1 MKQRLLLALLMLL
14 TSAGFMKAQTM
25 KVTPWGTS
33 DVVLTFDKLIILSSP
48 TSDANVQLSTDQKT
62 LTIKAAY
69 GAREVSFST
78 DAATTMTVT
87 GNVQKIEDSAASS
100 LTSLTCT
107 GNSLNVL
114 NLTYS
119 TGLKTLNASNNKIS
133 SLTWPSSSSALTTVN
148 LSQNA
153 LASLDVSDL
162 TQLESLDV
170 SNNQLTSL
178 DLNGLTELNTLNVSG
193 NKINTI
199 SNLPTGLTPTYG
211 TQTLTAVG
219 EGFPAN
225 EGWPVS
231 KALNSLLGNG
241 ASLSASDLA
250 SISWERLDG
259 TEYKSDNTTVHK
271 STTVAD
277 GYLFYDSSKNN
288 LYVDGTYCCIVT
300 ISSSSTSNYKGRTFC
315 LENLKVKP
323 AVVSLSFTKL
333 NNLQNVGVRGT
344 TTSSI
349 SFSAVETSNQVS
361 QGETLTFTATA
372 KDANYDAASTVWSD
386 LVGLVPAAADSKAPY
401 TGKSYKFKV
410 AATYATS
417 GPKASLSAE
426 ASGYSHKV
434 IFDNKTP
441 QVGGNFT
448 VYKVVGTEKVSLSS
462 GEVVLNG
469 EQLLVSVNVNAGYT
483 PTVLVNK
490 ESKPLKVETNVTTNV
505 INYTTEPINITNTA
519 YPSSIE
525 IPISVNFKA
534 ENLTLTALVDGKKP
548 SDSGS
553 SFAGIDYLFNRQID
567 IRQKNGA
574 TVSSISDGSGKT
586 SVEIQS
592 DTQYEA
598 TFAINDH
605 YRLKDITINGGKLV
619 SIAKNYEEQTTPRMV
634 YTVVF
639 NVEKSNVEISI
650 TTRQQQQLTVN
661 DVKNGVTTQSQVY
674 DGKEKPVLFTTTP
687 AGHNSKLKVTYKDKT
702 NSTEYGEK
710 VPSEVGNYEAKFSII
725 DLDGDFYL
733 NTATTLIDYNI
744 EKADLVIE
752 TLPTVTVTSDAKYAI
767 TDDGKVTFNDKEVEG
782 TWSITPATPSGDQ
795 LTTSHTAEVEFAPK
809 VDENFNNA
817 KAQVTVKVGNTPLT
831 TYKVTV
837 KTLPTGYQ
845 LKWYNGQK
853 EVNISSETFPA
864 DTKLTAVLTFPK
876 GTKGVAMQLVDASLQ
891 EQTGNKC
898 EQDGAKSSDGNYVY
912 TVTVEAAVSLEVV
925 AGRGNNYKVKFEK
938 QSSNYSGVPQ
948 EYSAGNVTI
957 ADVNGQSVDFA
968 SVKAVI
974 SYKDID
980 QPKDAGTYTVIV
992 TIPADEAKGYVETVV
1007 SEAVFTIEKIDPVI
1021 LTMPKSTLLAKGQ
1034 RLEMSDLVSG
1044 ASNIPGKFSWKN
1056 PTKTFSTAGQY
1067 KEDIKFTPADEY
1079 LKNYNVLSPKAADG
1093 TSLQVAVEVSAI
1105 QILTF
1110 VQPVEGS
1117 ILVANQD
1124 GKYLETGSAISKGD
1138 VLTVTVVPKENFKL
1152 KSILVNGA
1160 SSGNVI
1166 TVGESSIAIEATF
1179 EVDVPEPEEP
1189 EIDPNS
1195 QYAVTVTKSLRGA
1208 VINKP
1213 GVNAVKKDQSFSFTV
1228 TTLPADASKIKVTAG
1243 GSVITPSSTG
1253 VYTIAKVTS
1262 NMTVDVS
1269 FTSAPTALTI
1279 DIPREY
1285 KNEGGYL
1292 VGRVQVEGPS
1302 DGKCY
1307 YNDEITLV
1315 AFPESGVKFTRWTG
1329 DKTSSEQVL
1338 TIVLTG
1344 NLEMEANFSGTPTG
1358 IEDIMAASIT
1368 TGRGYVWVRG
1378 IANADVTIVS
1388 ISGRVQAKERIS
1400 GDTQINVPAGIYVVV
1415 LESGSDVKRTKVI
1428 VK

>member
-1 MKQRLLLALLMLL
+1 M
-14 TSAGFMKAQTM
+14 
-25 KVTPWGTS
+25 
-33 DVVLTFDKLIILSSP
+33 
-48 TSDANVQLSTDQKT
+48 
-62 LTIKAAY
+62 
-69 GAREVSFST
+69 
-78 DAATTMTVT
+78 
-87 GNVQKIEDSAASS
+87 
-100 LTSLTCT
+100 
-107 GNSLNVL
+107 
-114 NLTYS
+114 
-119 TGLKTLNASNNKIS
+119 
-133 SLTWPSSSSALTTVN
+133 
-148 LSQNA
+148 
-153 LASLDVSDL
+153 
-162 TQLESLDV
+162 
-170 SNNQLTSL
+170 
-178 DLNGLTELNTLNVSG
+178 TELNTLNVSG

-300 ISSSSTSNYKGRTFC
+300 ISSSSTSNYKGRTFR
-315 LENLKVKP
+315 LENLTVKP

-333 NNLQNVGVRGT
+333 NNLASVAVVGT
-344 TTSSI
+344 TTT
-349 SFSAVETSNQVS
+349 SAITFDAIEDLESVS
-361 QGETLTFTATA
+361 QGETLTFTAAA
-372 KDANYDAASTVWSD
+372 KDNNYDAASTVWAD
-386 LVGLVPAAADSKAPY
+386 LVGLVPVDDSKAPY
-401 TGKSYKFKV
+401 TGKTYKFKV

-434 IFDNKTP
+434 VFDNTT
-441 QVGGNFT
+441 QVGGSFT
-448 VYKVVGTEKVSLSS
+448 VYKVVGTKKVSLSS
-462 GEVVLNG
+462 GDVVLNG
-469 EQLLVSVNVNAGYT
+469 EQLLVSVNANAGYT

-490 ESKPLKVETNVTTNV
+490 ESKALEVADQVTTNV

-519 YPSSIE
+519 YPGSIE

-534 ENLTLTALVDGKKP
+534 EDLTLTALVDGKKP
-548 SDSGS
+548 SDSGT
-553 SFAGIDYLFNRQID
+553 SFGGIDYLFNRQID
-567 IRQKNGA
+567 IRQNDGA

-619 SIAKNYEEQTTPRMV
+619 SIAKNYYEEQTNPRMV

-661 DVKNGVTTQSQVY
+661 DVNNGTPQFQVY

-702 NSTEYGEK
+702 NTDYGEK

-733 NTATTLIDYNI
+733 NPGTTLIDYNI
-744 EKADLVIE
+744 VKADLVIE

-767 TDDGKVTFNDKEVEG
+767 TDGKVTFNDKEVEG
-782 TWSITPATPSGDQ
+782 TWSITPTAPTGDQ
-795 LTTSHTAEVEFAPK
+795 LTTLHTAKVKFTPK
-809 VDENFNNA
+809 ASENFNDA
-817 KAQVTVKVGNTPLT
+817 EAQVTVKVGNTSLT
-831 TYKVTV
+831 TYKVSV

-845 LKWYNGQK
+845 LKWYNGQN
-853 EVNISSETFPA
+853 EVNISSESFPA
-864 DTKLTAVLTFPK
+864 GTELTAVLTFPK
-876 GTKGVAMQLVDASLQ
+876 GTKGVDMKLVDESLQ
-891 EQTGNKC
+891 SQTGNSCMKNT
-898 EQDGAKSSDGNYVY
+898 GKSSDGNYVY
-912 TVTVEAAVSLEVV
+912 DVVVNAAVSLEVV
-925 AGRGNNYKVKFEK
+925 SGIGNKYTVKFEK
-938 QSSNYSGVPQ
+938 QSSKYSGVPQ
-948 EYSAGNVTI
+948 EYSTDNVTI
-957 ADVNGQSVDFA
+957 SDMNGQEVKFSSVN
-968 SVKAVI
+968 AVI

-992 TIPADEAKGYVETVV
+992 TIPANETTGYVETVA
-1007 SEAVFTIEKIDPVI
+1007 SEAVFTIEKIDPEI
-1021 LTMPKSTLLAKGQ
+1021 LTMPKSTLIAKGQ
-1034 RLEMSDLVSG
+1034 KLEMSELVSG
-1044 ASNIPGKFSWKN
+1044 ASNIPGKFSWVN
-1056 PTKTFSTAGQY
+1056 PTKIFSTAGLY

-1079 LKNYNVLSPKAADG
+1079 QKNYNELLPKAQDG
-1093 TSLQVAVEVSAI
+1093 EAFKVAVEVSSI

-1117 ILVANQD
+1117 VLVANQD

-1138 VLTVTVVPKENFKL
+1138 VLTVTVVPKDNFKV

-1166 TVGESSIAIEATF
+1166 TVGESSIAIEVTF
-1179 EVDVPEPEEP
+1179 EVDVPEPDV

-1195 QYAVTVTKSLRGA
+1195 QYTVTVTKSLRGA
-1208 VINKP
+1208 VISKP

>member
-1 MKQRLLLALLMLL
+1 
-14 TSAGFMKAQTM
+14 MKAQTM

-87 GNVQKIEDSAASS
+87 GNVQKISAASS

-114 NLTYS
+114 NLTNS
-119 TGLKTLNASNNKIS
+119 TGLMTLNASNNKIS

-300 ISSSSTSNYKGRTFC
+300 ISSSSTSNYKGRTFR
-315 LENLKVKP
+315 LENLTVKP

-333 NNLQNVGVRGT
+333 NNLASVAVVGT
-344 TTSSI
+344 TTT
-349 SFSAVETSNQVS
+349 SAITFDAIEDLESVS
-361 QGETLTFTATA
+361 QGETLTFTAAA
-372 KDANYDAASTVWSD
+372 KDNNYDAASTVWAD
-386 LVGLVPAAADSKAPY
+386 LVGLVPVDDSKAPY
-401 TGKSYKFKV
+401 TGKTYKFKV

-434 IFDNKTP
+434 VFDNTT
-441 QVGGNFT
+441 QVGGSFT
-448 VYKVVGTEKVSLSS
+448 VYKVVGTKKVSLSS
-462 GEVVLNG
+462 GDVVLNG
-469 EQLLVSVNVNAGYT
+469 EQLLVSVNANAGYT

-490 ESKPLKVETNVTTNV
+490 ESKALEVADQVTTNV

-519 YPSSIE
+519 YPGSIE

-534 ENLTLTALVDGKKP
+534 EDLTLTALVDGKKP
-548 SDSGS
+548 SDSGT
-553 SFAGIDYLFNRQID
+553 SFGGIDYLFNRQID
-567 IRQKNGA
+567 IRQNDGA

-619 SIAKNYEEQTTPRMV
+619 SIAKNYYEEQTNPRMV

-661 DVKNGVTTQSQVY
+661 DVNNGTPQFQVY

-702 NSTEYGEK
+702 NTDYGEK

-733 NTATTLIDYNI
+733 NPGTTLIDYNI
-744 EKADLVIE
+744 VKADLVIE

-767 TDDGKVTFNDKEVEG
+767 TDGKVTFNDKEVEG
-782 TWSITPATPSGDQ
+782 TWSITPTAPTGDQ
-795 LTTSHTAEVEFAPK
+795 LTTSHTAKVKFTPK
-809 VDENFNNA
+809 ASENFNDA
-817 KAQVTVKVGNTPLT
+817 EAQVTVKVGNTSLT
-831 TYKVTV
+831 TYKVSV

-845 LKWYNGQK
+845 LKWYNGQN
-853 EVNISSETFPA
+853 EVNISSESFPA
-864 DTKLTAVLTFPK
+864 GTELTAVLTFPK
-876 GTKGVAMQLVDASLQ
+876 GTKGVDMKLVDESLQ
-891 EQTGNKC
+891 SQTGNSCMKNT
-898 EQDGAKSSDGNYVY
+898 GKSSDGNYVY
-912 TVTVEAAVSLEVV
+912 DVVVNAAVSLEVV
-925 AGRGNNYKVKFEK
+925 SGIGNKYTVKFEK
-938 QSSNYSGVPQ
+938 QSSKYSGVPQ
-948 EYSAGNVTI
+948 EYSTDNVTI
-957 ADVNGQSVDFA
+957 SDMNGQEVKFSSVN
-968 SVKAVI
+968 AVI

-992 TIPADEAKGYVETVV
+992 TIPANETTGYVETVA
-1007 SEAVFTIEKIDPVI
+1007 SEAVFTIEKIDPEI
-1021 LTMPKSTLLAKGQ
+1021 LTMPKSTLIAKGQ
-1034 RLEMSDLVSG
+1034 KLEMSELVSG
-1044 ASNIPGKFSWKN
+1044 ASNIPGKFSWVN
-1056 PTKTFSTAGQY
+1056 PTKIFSTAGLY

-1079 LKNYNVLSPKAADG
+1079 QKNYNELLPKAQDG
-1093 TSLQVAVEVSAI
+1093 EAFKVAVEVSSI

-1117 ILVANQD
+1117 VLVANQD

-1138 VLTVTVVPKENFKL
+1138 VLTVTVVPKDNFKV

-1166 TVGESSIAIEATF
+1166 TVGESSIAIEVTF
-1179 EVDVPEPEEP
+1179 EVDVPEPDV

-1195 QYAVTVTKSLRGA
+1195 QYTVTVTKSLRGA
-1208 VINKP
+1208 VISKP

-1400 GDTQINVPAGIYVVV
+1400 GDAQINVPAGIYVVV

>member
-87 GNVQKIEDSAASS
+87 GNVQKISAASS

-114 NLTYS
+114 NLTNS
-119 TGLKTLNASNNKIS
+119 TGLMTLNASNNKIS

-300 ISSSSTSNYKGRTFC
+300 ISSSSTSNYKGRTFR
-315 LENLKVKP
+315 LENLTVKP

-333 NNLQNVGVRGT
+333 NNLASVAVVGT
-344 TTSSI
+344 TTT
-349 SFSAVETSNQVS
+349 SAITFDAIEDLESVS
-361 QGETLTFTATA
+361 QGETLTFTAAA
-372 KDANYDAASTVWSD
+372 KDNNYDAASTVWAD
-386 LVGLVPAAADSKAPY
+386 LVGLVPVDDSKAPY
-401 TGKSYKFKV
+401 TGKTYKFKV

-434 IFDNKTP
+434 VFDNTT
-441 QVGGNFT
+441 QVGGSFT
-448 VYKVVGTEKVSLSS
+448 VYKVVGTKKVSLSS
-462 GEVVLNG
+462 GDVVLNG
-469 EQLLVSVNVNAGYT
+469 EQLLVSVNANAGYT

-490 ESKPLKVETNVTTNV
+490 ESKALEVADQVTTNV

-519 YPSSIE
+519 YPGSIE

-534 ENLTLTALVDGKKP
+534 EDLTLTALVDGKKP
-548 SDSGS
+548 SDSGT
-553 SFAGIDYLFNRQID
+553 SFGGIDYLFNRQID
-567 IRQKNGA
+567 IRQNDGA

-619 SIAKNYEEQTTPRMV
+619 SIAKNYYEEQTNPRMV

-661 DVKNGVTTQSQVY
+661 DVNNGTPQFQVY

-702 NSTEYGEK
+702 NTDYGEK

-733 NTATTLIDYNI
+733 NPGTTLIDYNI
-744 EKADLVIE
+744 VKADLVIE

-767 TDDGKVTFNDKEVEG
+767 TDGKVTFNDKEVEG
-782 TWSITPATPSGDQ
+782 TWSITPTAPTGDQ
-795 LTTSHTAEVEFAPK
+795 LTTSHTAKVKFTPK
-809 VDENFNNA
+809 ASENFNDA
-817 KAQVTVKVGNTPLT
+817 EAQVTVKVGNTSLT
-831 TYKVTV
+831 TYKVSV

-845 LKWYNGQK
+845 LKWYNGQN
-853 EVNISSETFPA
+853 EVNISSESFPA
-864 DTKLTAVLTFPK
+864 GTELTAVLTFPK
-876 GTKGVAMQLVDASLQ
+876 GTKGVDMKLVDESLQ
-891 EQTGNKC
+891 SQTGNSCMKNT
-898 EQDGAKSSDGNYVY
+898 GKSSDGNYVY
-912 TVTVEAAVSLEVV
+912 DVVVNAAVSLEVV
-925 AGRGNNYKVKFEK
+925 SGIGNKYTVKFEK
-938 QSSNYSGVPQ
+938 QSSKYSGVPQ
-948 EYSAGNVTI
+948 EYSTDNVTI
-957 ADVNGQSVDFA
+957 SDMNGQEVKFSSVN
-968 SVKAVI
+968 AVI

-992 TIPADEAKGYVETVV
+992 TIPANETTGYVETVA
-1007 SEAVFTIEKIDPVI
+1007 SEAVFTIEKIDPEI
-1021 LTMPKSTLLAKGQ
+1021 LTMPKSTLIAKGQ
-1034 RLEMSDLVSG
+1034 KLEMSELVSG
-1044 ASNIPGKFSWKN
+1044 ASNIPGKFSWVN
-1056 PTKTFSTAGQY
+1056 PTKIFSTAGLY

-1079 LKNYNVLSPKAADG
+1079 QKNYNELLPKAQDG
-1093 TSLQVAVEVSAI
+1093 EAFKVAVEVSSI

-1117 ILVANQD
+1117 VLVANQD

-1138 VLTVTVVPKENFKL
+1138 VLTVTVVPKDNFKV

-1166 TVGESSIAIEATF
+1166 TVGESSIAIEVTF
-1179 EVDVPEPEEP
+1179 EVDVPEPDV

-1195 QYAVTVTKSLRGA
+1195 QYTVTVTKSLRGA
-1208 VINKP
+1208 VISKP

-1400 GDTQINVPAGIYVVV
+1400 GDAQINVPAGIYVVV

>member
-1 MKQRLLLALLMLL
+1 
-14 TSAGFMKAQTM
+14 MKAQTM

-114 NLTYS
+114 NLTNS
-119 TGLKTLNASNNKIS
+119 TGLMTLNASNNKIS

-211 TQTLTAVG
+211 TQTLTAG
-219 EGFPAN
+219 PTGKPAN
-225 EGWPVS
+225 TPRVVS
-231 KALNSLLGNG
+231 AVAETLLGSTVT
-241 ASLSASDLA
+241 ADQIS
-250 SISWERLDG
+250 SIKWTKLDG
-259 TEYKSDNTTVHK
+259 TKYVTDNTAQSLGTP
-271 STTVAD
+271 SDA
-277 GYLFYDSSKNN
+277 YYFYDNTG
-288 LYVDGTYCCIVT
+288 LFVDGTYCCEVT
-300 ISSSSTSNYKGRTFC
+300 FNDKNTTYKGRTFC
-315 LENLKVKP
+315 FEGLVVDP
-323 AVVSLSFTKL
+323 ALVPMLATSIVGANATGVTL
-333 NNLQNVGVRGT
+333 NTSNYLT
-344 TTSSI
+344 TTTPVI
-349 SFSAVETSNQVS
+349 VQ
-361 QGETLTFTATA
+361 QGQTITLSVATPE
-372 KDANYDAASTVWSD
+372 NGYDAEKTEWKD
-386 LVGLVPAAADSKAPY
+386 LKGLVALGGASAPY
-401 TGKSYKFKV
+401 VGKTYQFKV
-410 AATYATS
+410 AAKYN
-417 GPKASLSAE
+417 ASTKETEEPRLAV
-426 ASGYSHKV
+426 AVPGYSHKV
-434 IFDNKTP
+434 VFDNAT
-441 QVGGNFT
+441 QEGGSFS
-448 VYKVVGTEKVSLSS
+448 VKKVVGTEEKTLNS
-462 GEVVLNG
+462 GDAVLYG
-469 EQLLVSVNVNAGYT
+469 ETLVISVKANPGYT
-483 PTVLVNK
+483 PTLLVNNKKQDLRK
-490 ESKPLKVETNVTTNV
+490 ESEVTTNV
-505 INYTTEPINITNTA
+505 VNYTASVSINTSDYQNTN
-519 YPSSIE
+519 E
-525 IPISVNFKA
+525 IPISVSFA
-534 ENLTLTALVDGKKP
+534 PEDLLLTARVDGNIP
-548 SDSGS
+548 ANFDQLN
-553 SFAGIDYLFNRQID
+553 YLFNYEI
-567 IRQKNGA
+567 ILRQKNSLDTEFKINNDNASFG
-574 TVSSISDGSGKT
+574 VKPN
-586 SVEIQS
+586 
-592 DTQYEA
+592 TQYEV
-598 TFAINDH
+598 TFYLLDH
-605 YRLKDITINGGKLV
+605 HRLQDITINGGELV
-619 SIAKNYEEQTTPRMV
+619 NKTANYMPDPSSSKMV

-639 NVEKSNVEISI
+639 NVAKSDVEISI
-650 TTRQQQQLTVN
+650 TTREQKELAVTVVDNAGGNGQQQI
-661 DVKNGVTTQSQVY
+661 Y
-674 DGKEKPVLFTTTP
+674 DGSKKPVLFTTTP
-687 AGHNSKLKVTYKDKT
+687 ANLGSLLKIKYTNKT
-702 NSTEYGEK
+702 SGVDMGEGVEPTEAGSYG
-710 VPSEVGNYEAKFSII
+710 VVFSI
-725 DLDGDFYL
+725 LNEDGDYYL
-733 NTATTLIDYNI
+733 GAQPTLQEYSIVR
-744 EKADLVIE
+744 ADLVIE

-767 TDDGKVTFNDKEVEG
+767 TGGKVTFNGKDVEG
-782 TWSITPATPSGDQ
+782 KWSVDPSAPSGSN
-795 LTTSHTAEVEFAPK
+795 LTETHTVNVTFAPQSS
-809 VDENFNNA
+809 VAANFNDA
-817 KAQVTVKVGNTPLT
+817 KAQVIVKVGNTELT
-831 TYKVTV
+831 TYQVKVV
-837 KTLPTGYQ
+837 SIPSGYS

-853 EVNISSETFPA
+853 EVNISSEKFPA
-864 DTKLTAVLTFPK
+864 ETELTAVLTYPA
-876 GTKGVAMQLVDASLQ
+876 GTKDVALEKTNTA
-891 EQTGNKC
+891 QTSILSQTEESAGK
-898 EQDGAKSSDGNYVY
+898 KVY
-912 TVTVEAAVSLEVV
+912 TVTIKADTELKIV
-925 AGRGNNYKVKFEK
+925 AGTGNKYTVKFEK
-938 QSSNYSGVPQ
+938 QSSKYSGVPQ
-948 EYSAGNVTI
+948 EYSTDNVTI
-957 ADVNGQSVDFA
+957 SDMNGQEVAFSLVN
-968 SVKAVI
+968 AVI

-992 TIPADEAKGYVETVV
+992 TIPANETTGYVETVA
-1007 SEAVFTIEKIDPVI
+1007 SEAVFTIEKIDPEI
-1021 LTMPKSTLLAKGQ
+1021 LTMPKSTLIAKGQ
-1034 RLEMSDLVSG
+1034 KLEMSELVSG
-1044 ASNIPGKFSWKN
+1044 ASNIPGKFSWVN
-1056 PTKTFSTAGQY
+1056 PTKIFSTAGLY

-1079 LKNYNVLSPKAADG
+1079 QKNYNELLPKAQDG
-1093 TSLQVAVEVSAI
+1093 EAFKVAVEVSSI

-1117 ILVANQD
+1117 VLVANQD

-1138 VLTVTVVPKENFKL
+1138 VLTVTVVPKDNFKV

-1166 TVGESSIAIEATF
+1166 TVGESSIAIEVTF
-1179 EVDVPEPEEP
+1179 EVDVPEPDV

-1195 QYAVTVTKSLRGA
+1195 QYTVTVTKSLRGA
-1208 VINKP
+1208 VISKP

-1388 ISGRVQAKERIS
+1388 ISGRVQARQRIS

>member
-1 MKQRLLLALLMLL
+1 
-14 TSAGFMKAQTM
+14 MKAQTM

-33 DVVLTFDKLIILSSP
+33 DVVLTFDKAITGLDSDAASS
-48 TSDANVQLSTDQKT
+48 ANVQLSTDQKT
-62 LTIKAAY
+62 LTINKKY
-69 GAREVSFST
+69 GAKEVSFST
-78 DAATTMTVT
+78 DAATSMTVT
-87 GNVQKIEDSAASS
+87 GNVQKIEDNAASS

-107 GNSLNVL
+107 GNSLEVL
-114 NLTYS
+114 NLTKS
-119 TGLKTLNASNNKIS
+119 TGLTTLNASNNKLTKSGLTLPSGGAFTSINLSNNALTDYDFNPFS
-133 SLTWPSSSSALTTVN
+133 SLQT
-148 LSQNA
+148 
-153 LASLDVSDL
+153 
-162 TQLESLDV
+162 LDV
-170 SNNQLTSL
+170 SNNQLSSVTL
-178 DLNGLTELNTLNVSG
+178 TGLTNLKTLNVSG
-193 NKINTI
+193 NKLTTI
-199 SNLPTGLTPTYG
+199 TGLPTGLTPDYG
-211 TQTLTAVG
+211 TQTLTASG
-219 EGFPAN
+219 DGFPAN
-225 EGWPVS
+225 EGWPVA
-231 KALNSLLGNG
+231 KALNSLLGSG
-241 ASLSASDLA
+241 ASLSASDLT

-259 TEYKSDNTTVHK
+259 TKYVPDNNITVHN
-271 STTVAD
+271 STTVTD

-288 LYVDGTYCCIVT
+288 LYVDGTYCCNVT
-300 ISSSSTSNYKGRTFC
+300 ISSSSTSNYKGRKFR

-323 AVVSLSFTKL
+323 AQVSLSFTKL
-333 NNLQNVGVRGT
+333 NNLQNVGVTGT

-349 SFSAVETSNQVS
+349 SFSAVGTPQTVS

-386 LVGLVPAAADSKAPY
+386 LVGLVPVDDSKAPY

-505 INYTTEPINITNTA
+505 INYTTEPINITSTA

-661 DVKNGVTTQSQVY
+661 DVKNGAITQSQVY

-702 NSTEYGEK
+702 NNTDYGEK
-710 VPSEVGNYEAKFSII
+710 VPSEVGNYEAEFSII

-733 NTATTLIDYNI
+733 NPGTTLIYYNI
-744 EKADLVIE
+744 VKADLVIE
-752 TLPTVTVTSDAKYAI
+752 TLPTVTVTSDAQYAI
-767 TDDGKVTFNDKEVEG
+767 TDGKVTFNDKEVKG
-782 TWSITPATPSGDQ
+782 TWSITPTAPTGDQ
-795 LTTSHTAEVEFAPK
+795 LTTSHTAK
-809 VDENFNNA
+809 VKFTPNASENFNDA
-817 KAQVTVKVGNTPLT
+817 EAQVTVKVGNTSLT
-831 TYKVTV
+831 TYKVSV

-845 LKWYNGQK
+845 LKWYNGQN
-853 EVNISSETFPA
+853 EVNISSESFPA
-864 DTKLTAVLTFPK
+864 GTELTAVLTFPK
-876 GTKGVAMQLVDASLQ
+876 GTKGVDMKLVDESLQ
-891 EQTGNKC
+891 SQTGNSCMKNT
-898 EQDGAKSSDGNYVY
+898 GKSSDGNYVY
-912 TVTVEAAVSLEVV
+912 DVVVNATVSLEVV
-925 AGRGNNYKVKFEK
+925 SGIGNKYTVKFEK
-938 QSSNYSGVPQ
+938 QSSKYSGVPQ
-948 EYSAGNVTI
+948 EYSTDNVTI
-957 ADVNGQSVDFA
+957 SDMNGQEVTFS

-992 TIPADEAKGYVETVV
+992 TIPANETTGYVETVK
-1007 SEAVFTIEKIDPVI
+1007 SEAVFTIEKIDPEI
-1021 LTMPKSTLLAKGQ
+1021 LTMPKSTLIAKGQ
-1034 RLEMSDLVSG
+1034 NLEMSELVSG
-1044 ASNIPGKFSWKN
+1044 ASNIPGKFSWVN
-1056 PTKTFSTAGQY
+1056 PTKIFSTAGLY

-1079 LKNYNVLSPKAADG
+1079 QKNYNELLPKAQDG
-1093 TSLQVAVEVSAI
+1093 EAFKVAVEVSSI

-1117 ILVANQD
+1117 VLVANQD

-1138 VLTVTVVPKENFKL
+1138 VLTVTVVPKDNFKV

-1166 TVGESSIAIEATF
+1166 TVGESSIAIEVTF
-1179 EVDVPEPEEP
+1179 EVDVPEPDV

-1208 VINKP
+1208 VISKP

-1269 FTSAPTALTI
+1269 FTSTPTALTI
-1279 DIPREY
+1279 DVPREY
-1285 KNEGGYL
+1285 KNKGGYL

-1329 DKTSSEQVL
+1329 DKISSEQVL
-1338 TIVLTG
+1338 TVVLTG
-1344 NLEMEANFSGTPTG
+1344 NLKMEANFSGTPTG
-1358 IEDIMAASIT
+1358 IEDIMAASIA
-1368 TGRGYVWVRG
+1368 TGKGCVWVRG

-1388 ISGRVQAKERIS
+1388 IAGRVQARQRIS
-1400 GDTQINVPAGIYVVV
+1400 GDTRIDVPAGIYVVV
-1415 LESGSDVKRTKVI
+1415 LESGSDVKRVKVI

>member
-1 MKQRLLLALLMLL
+1 
-14 TSAGFMKAQTM
+14 MKAQTIQ
-25 KVTPWGTS
+25 VVPWGTS
-33 DVVLTFDKLIILSSP
+33 DVVLTFDKEVAVTGGTAEL
-48 TSDANVQLSTDQKT
+48 NSTKT
-62 LTIKAAY
+62 TVTIKSGETGTISINTAQA
-69 GAREVSFST
+69 S
-78 DAATTMTVT
+78 TMTVS
-87 GNVQKIEDSAASS
+87 GNVKELSHTSTASS
-100 LTSLTCT
+100 LTSITCS
-107 GNSLNVL
+107 GNSLATLGLL
-114 NLTYS
+114 NAN
-119 TGLKTLNASNNKIS
+119 GLKTLNASDNKIS
-133 SLTWPSSSSALTTVN
+133 SLSLPTATTLTSIDLSKNALTGTLN
-148 LSQNA
+148 
-153 LASLDVSDL
+153 VSSY
-162 TQLESLDV
+162 TG
-170 SNNQLTSL
+170 LTSL
-178 DLNGLTELNTLNVSG
+178 NVSDNQLDGVTVGPTQTALKTLNVSG

-250 SISWERLDG
+250 SIGWERLDG
-259 TEYKSDNTTVHK
+259 REYESDNITVHK

-288 LYVDGTYCCIVT
+288 LYVDGTYCCNVT
-300 ISSSSTSNYKGRTFC
+300 ISSSSTSNYKGRKFR

-323 AVVSLSFTKL
+323 AQVSLSFTKL
-333 NNLQNVGVRGT
+333 NNLQNVGVTGT

-349 SFSAVETSNQVS
+349 SFSAVGTPQTVS
-361 QGETLTFTATA
+361 QEETLTFTATA

-401 TGKSYKFKV
+401 TGKSYEFKV

-710 VPSEVGNYEAKFSII
+710 VPSEVGNYEATFSII

-767 TDDGKVTFNDKEVEG
+767 TDEGKVTFNDKEVEG

-925 AGRGNNYKVKFEK
+925 AGKGNNYKVKFEK

-1044 ASNIPGKFSWKN
+1044 ASNIPGKFEWVD

-1093 TSLQVAVEVSAI
+1093 ISLQVAVEVSAI

-1213 GVNAVKKDQSFSFTV
+1213 GVNAVKKDQPFSFTV

-1253 VYTIAKVTS
+1253 VYTIEKVTS

-1269 FTSAPTALTI
+1269 FTSTPTALTI
-1279 DIPREY
+1279 DVPREY
-1285 KNEGGYL
+1285 KNKGGYL

-1329 DKTSSEQVL
+1329 DKISSEQVL
-1338 TIVLTG
+1338 TVVLTG
-1344 NLEMEANFSGTPTG
+1344 NLKMEANFSGTPTG
-1358 IEDIMAASIT
+1358 IEDIMAASIA
-1368 TGRGYVWVRG
+1368 TGKGCVWVRG

-1388 ISGRVQAKERIS
+1388 ISGRVQARQRIS
-1400 GDTQINVPAGIYVVV
+1400 GDTRIDVPAGIYVVV
-1415 LESGSDVKRTKVI
+1415 LESGSDVKRAKVI

>member
-114 NLTYS
+114 NLTNS
-119 TGLKTLNASNNKIS
+119 TGLMTLNASNNKIS

-300 ISSSSTSNYKGRTFC
+300 ISSSSTSNYKGRTFR
-315 LENLKVKP
+315 LENLTVKP

-333 NNLQNVGVRGT
+333 NNLASVAVVGT
-344 TTSSI
+344 TTT
-349 SFSAVETSNQVS
+349 SAITFDAIEDLESVS
-361 QGETLTFTATA
+361 QGETLTFTAAA
-372 KDANYDAASTVWSD
+372 KDNNYDAASTVWAD
-386 LVGLVPAAADSKAPY
+386 LVGLVPVDDSKAPY
-401 TGKSYKFKV
+401 TGKTYKFKV

-434 IFDNKTP
+434 VFDNTT
-441 QVGGNFT
+441 QVGGSFT
-448 VYKVVGTEKVSLSS
+448 VYKVVGTKKVSLSS
-462 GEVVLNG
+462 GDVVLNG
-469 EQLLVSVNVNAGYT
+469 EQLLVSVKANTGYT

-490 ESKPLKVETNVTTNV
+490 ESKALEVADQVTTNV

-519 YPSSIE
+519 YPGSIE

-534 ENLTLTALVDGKKP
+534 EDLTLTALVDGKKP
-548 SDSGS
+548 SDSGT
-553 SFAGIDYLFNRQID
+553 SFGGIDYLFNRQID
-567 IRQKNGA
+567 IRQNDGA

-619 SIAKNYEEQTTPRMV
+619 SIAKNYYEEQTNPRMV

-661 DVKNGVTTQSQVY
+661 DVNNGTPQFQVY

-702 NSTEYGEK
+702 NTDYGEK

-733 NTATTLIDYNI
+733 NPGTTLIDYNI
-744 EKADLVIE
+744 VKADLVIE

-767 TDDGKVTFNDKEVEG
+767 TDGKVTFNDKEVEG
-782 TWSITPATPSGDQ
+782 TWSITPTAPTGDQ
-795 LTTSHTAEVEFAPK
+795 LTTSHTAKVKFTPK
-809 VDENFNNA
+809 ASENFNDA
-817 KAQVTVKVGNTPLT
+817 EAQVTVKVGNTSLT
-831 TYKVTV
+831 TYKVSV

-845 LKWYNGQK
+845 LKWYNGQN
-853 EVNISSETFPA
+853 EVNISSESFPA
-864 DTKLTAVLTFPK
+864 GTELTAVLTFPK
-876 GTKGVAMQLVDASLQ
+876 GTKGVDMKLVDESLQ
-891 EQTGNKC
+891 SQTGNSCMKNT
-898 EQDGAKSSDGNYVY
+898 GKSSDGNYVY
-912 TVTVEAAVSLEVV
+912 DVVVNAAVSLEVV
-925 AGRGNNYKVKFEK
+925 SDIGNKYTVKFEK
-938 QSSNYSGVPQ
+938 QSSKYSGVPQ
-948 EYSAGNVTI
+948 EYSTDNVTI
-957 ADVNGQSVDFA
+957 SDMNGQEVKFSSVN
-968 SVKAVI
+968 AVI

-992 TIPADEAKGYVETVV
+992 TIPANETTGYVETVA
-1007 SEAVFTIEKIDPVI
+1007 SEAVFTIEKIDPEI
-1021 LTMPKSTLLAKGQ
+1021 LTMPKSTLIAKGQ
-1034 RLEMSDLVSG
+1034 KLEMSELVSG
-1044 ASNIPGKFSWKN
+1044 ASNIPGKFSWVN
-1056 PTKTFSTAGQY
+1056 PTKIFSTAGLY

-1079 LKNYNVLSPKAADG
+1079 QKNYNELLPKAQDG
-1093 TSLQVAVEVSAI
+1093 EAFKVAVEVSSI

-1117 ILVANQD
+1117 VLVANQD

-1138 VLTVTVVPKENFKL
+1138 VLTVTVVPKDNFKV

-1166 TVGESSIAIEATF
+1166 TVGESSIAIEVTF
-1179 EVDVPEPEEP
+1179 EVDVPEPDV

-1195 QYAVTVTKSLRGA
+1195 QYTVTVTKSLRGA
-1208 VINKP
+1208 VISKP

>member
-1 MKQRLLLALLMLL
+1 M
-14 TSAGFMKAQTM
+14 
-25 KVTPWGTS
+25 
-33 DVVLTFDKLIILSSP
+33 
-48 TSDANVQLSTDQKT
+48 
-62 LTIKAAY
+62 
-69 GAREVSFST
+69 
-78 DAATTMTVT
+78 
-87 GNVQKIEDSAASS
+87 
-100 LTSLTCT
+100 
-107 GNSLNVL
+107 
-114 NLTYS
+114 
-119 TGLKTLNASNNKIS
+119 
-133 SLTWPSSSSALTTVN
+133 
-148 LSQNA
+148 
-153 LASLDVSDL
+153 
-162 TQLESLDV
+162 
-170 SNNQLTSL
+170 
-178 DLNGLTELNTLNVSG
+178 
-193 NKINTI
+193 
-199 SNLPTGLTPTYG
+199 
-211 TQTLTAVG
+211 
-219 EGFPAN
+219 
-225 EGWPVS
+225 PV
-231 KALNSLLGNG
+231 
-241 ASLSASDLA
+241 D
-250 SISWERLDG
+250 
-259 TEYKSDNTTVHK
+259 
-271 STTVAD
+271 
-277 GYLFYDSSKNN
+277 
-288 LYVDGTYCCIVT
+288 
-300 ISSSSTSNYKGRTFC
+300 
-315 LENLKVKP
+315 
-323 AVVSLSFTKL
+323 
-333 NNLQNVGVRGT
+333 
-344 TTSSI
+344 
-349 SFSAVETSNQVS
+349 
-361 QGETLTFTATA
+361 
-372 KDANYDAASTVWSD
+372 
-386 LVGLVPAAADSKAPY
+386 DSKAPY

-462 GEVVLNG
+462 GDVVLNG

-483 PTVLVNK
+483 PTVLVNN
-490 ESKPLKVETNVTTNV
+490 ESKPLEVETNVTTNV
-505 INYTTEPINITNTA
+505 INYTTGPIDITNA
-519 YPSSIE
+519 DYSGSIE

-534 ENLTLTALVDGKKP
+534 EDLTLTALVDGKKP

-553 SFAGIDYLFNRQID
+553 SFGGIDYLFNRQID

-586 SVEIQS
+586 SVKIQS

-619 SIAKNYEEQTTPRMV
+619 SIAKNYEKQTTPRMV

-661 DVKNGVTTQSQVY
+661 DVKNGATTQSQVY

-687 AGHNSKLKVTYKDKT
+687 AGHNSKLKVTYKEG
-702 NSTEYGEK
+702 STDYGEK
-710 VPSEVGNYEAKFSII
+710 VPSEFGSYKAKFSII

-767 TDDGKVTFNDKEVEG
+767 TSGKVTFNDKEVEG
-782 TWSITPATPSGDQ
+782 KWSITPATPTGDQ
-795 LTTSHTAEVEFAPK
+795 LTTSHTAKVKFEPK
-809 VDENFNNA
+809 VDKNFKDA
-817 KAQVTVKVGNTPLT
+817 EAQVTVKVGNTSLT
-831 TYKVTV
+831 TYKVSV

-925 AGRGNNYKVKFEK
+925 AGRGNKYAVKFEK
-938 QSSNYSGVPQ
+938 QSSEYSGVPQ
-948 EYSAGNVTI
+948 EYNVKNVTI
-957 ADVNGQSVDFA
+957 ADVNGKLVKFA
-968 SVKAVI
+968 DVNAVI

-992 TIPADEAKGYVETVV
+992 TIPANETTGYVETVE

-1044 ASNIPGKFSWKN
+1044 ASNIPGKFGWVD

-1138 VLTVTVVPKENFKL
+1138 VLTITVVPKENFKL

-1208 VINKP
+1208 VISKP

-1269 FTSAPTALTI
+1269 FTSAPTELTI

-1285 KNEGGYL
+1285 KNKGGYL
-1292 VGRVQVEGPS
+1292 IGRVQVEGPS

-1329 DKTSSEQVL
+1329 DKTSTEQVL
-1338 TIVLTG
+1338 TVVLTG

-1358 IEDIMAASIT
+1358 IEDIMAASIA
-1368 TGRGYVWVRG
+1368 TGKGCVWVRG

-1388 ISGRVQAKERIS
+1388 ISGRVQARQRIS
-1400 GDTQINVPAGIYVVV
+1400 GDTRIDVPAGIYVVV
-1415 LESGSDVKRTKVI
+1415 LESGSDVKRAKVI

>member
-1 MKQRLLLALLMLL
+1 
-14 TSAGFMKAQTM
+14 MKAQTIQ
-25 KVTPWGTS
+25 VVPWGTS
-33 DVVLTFDKLIILSSP
+33 DVVLTFDKEVAVTGGTAEL
-48 TSDANVQLSTDQKT
+48 NSTKT
-62 LTIKAAY
+62 TVTIKSGETGTISINTAQA
-69 GAREVSFST
+69 S
-78 DAATTMTVT
+78 TMTVS
-87 GNVQKIEDSAASS
+87 GNVKELSHTSTASS
-100 LTSLTCT
+100 LTSITCS
-107 GNSLNVL
+107 GNSLATLGLL
-114 NLTYS
+114 NAN
-119 TGLKTLNASNNKIS
+119 GLKTLNASDNKIS
-133 SLTWPSSSSALTTVN
+133 SLSLPTATTLTSIDLSKNALTGTLN
-148 LSQNA
+148 
-153 LASLDVSDL
+153 VSSY
-162 TQLESLDV
+162 TG
-170 SNNQLTSL
+170 LTSL
-178 DLNGLTELNTLNVSG
+178 NVSDNQLDGVTVGPTQTALKTLNVSG

-300 ISSSSTSNYKGRTFC
+300 ISSSSTSNYKGRTFR

-333 NNLQNVGVRGT
+333 NNLASVAVVGT
-344 TTSSI
+344 TTT
-349 SFSAVETSNQVS
+349 SAITFDAIEDLESVS
-361 QGETLTFTATA
+361 QGETLTFTAAA
-372 KDANYDAASTVWSD
+372 KDNNYDAASTVWAD
-386 LVGLVPAAADSKAPY
+386 LVGLVPVDDSKAPY
-401 TGKSYKFKV
+401 TGKTYKFKV

-434 IFDNKTP
+434 VFDNTT
-441 QVGGNFT
+441 QVGGSFT
-448 VYKVVGTEKVSLSS
+448 VYKVVGTKKVSLSS
-462 GEVVLNG
+462 GDVVLNG
-469 EQLLVSVNVNAGYT
+469 EQLLVSVNANAGYT

-490 ESKPLKVETNVTTNV
+490 ESKALEVADQVTTNV

-519 YPSSIE
+519 YPGSIE

-534 ENLTLTALVDGKKP
+534 EDLTLTALVDGKKP
-548 SDSGS
+548 SDSGT
-553 SFAGIDYLFNRQID
+553 SFGGIDYLFNRQID
-567 IRQKNGA
+567 IRQNDGA

-619 SIAKNYEEQTTPRMV
+619 SIAKNYEEQTNPRMV

-661 DVKNGVTTQSQVY
+661 DVNNGTPQFQVY

-702 NSTEYGEK
+702 NTDYGEK

-733 NTATTLIDYNI
+733 NPGTTLIDYNI
-744 EKADLVIE
+744 VKADLVIE

-782 TWSITPATPSGDQ
+782 TWSITPTAPTGDQ
-795 LTTSHTAEVEFAPK
+795 LTTSHTAKVKFTPK
-809 VDENFNNA
+809 VSENFNDA
-817 KAQVTVKVGNTPLT
+817 EAQVTVKVGNTSLT
-831 TYKVTV
+831 TYKVSV

-845 LKWYNGQK
+845 LKWYNGQN
-853 EVNISSETFPA
+853 EVNISSESFPA
-864 DTKLTAVLTFPK
+864 GTELTAVLTFPK
-876 GTKGVAMQLVDASLQ
+876 GTKGVDMKLVDESLQ
-891 EQTGNKC
+891 SQTGNSCMKNT
-898 EQDGAKSSDGNYVY
+898 GKSSDGNYVY
-912 TVTVEAAVSLEVV
+912 DVVVNAAVSLEVV
-925 AGRGNNYKVKFEK
+925 SGIGNKYTVKFEK
-938 QSSNYSGVPQ
+938 QSSKYSGVPQ
-948 EYSAGNVTI
+948 EYSTDNVTI
-957 ADVNGQSVDFA
+957 SDMNGQKVTFSSVN
-968 SVKAVI
+968 AVI

-992 TIPADEAKGYVETVV
+992 TIPANETTGYVETVA
-1007 SEAVFTIEKIDPVI
+1007 SEAVFTIEKIDPEI
-1021 LTMPKSTLLAKGQ
+1021 LTMPKSTLIAKGQ
-1034 RLEMSDLVSG
+1034 KLEMSELVSG
-1044 ASNIPGKFSWKN
+1044 ASNIPGKFSWVN
-1056 PTKTFSTAGQY
+1056 PTKIFSTAGLY

-1079 LKNYNVLSPKAADG
+1079 QKNYNELLPKAQDG
-1093 TSLQVAVEVSAI
+1093 EAFKVAVEVSSI

-1117 ILVANQD
+1117 VLVANQD

-1138 VLTVTVVPKENFKL
+1138 VLTVTVVPKDNFKV

-1166 TVGESSIAIEATF
+1166 TVGESSIAIEVTF
-1179 EVDVPEPEEP
+1179 EVDVPEPDV

-1195 QYAVTVTKSLRGA
+1195 QYTVTVTKSLRGA
-1208 VINKP
+1208 VISKP

-1388 ISGRVQAKERIS
+1388 ISGRVQARQRIS

>member
-33 DVVLTFDKLIILSSP
+33 DVVLTFDKVITTLNPASN
-48 TSDANVQLSTDQKT
+48 ANVQLSTDQKT
-62 LTIKAAY
+62 LTIKATY
-69 GAREVSFST
+69 GANEVSFST
-78 DAATTMTVT
+78 DAATSMTVT
-87 GNVQKIEDSAASS
+87 GNVKKIEDLANSS
-100 LTSLTCT
+100 LTKLTCT

-119 TGLKTLNASNNKIS
+119 IGLKTLNASSNKIS
-133 SLTWPSSSSALTTVN
+133 SLTLPSSGSALATVN

-153 LASLDVSDL
+153 LASLDVSNL

-170 SNNQLTSL
+170 SKNQLSSL
-178 DLNGLTELNTLNVSG
+178 TLTGLTNLKTLKVDK
-193 NKINTI
+193 NKITTI
-199 SNLPTGLTPTYG
+199 TGLPTGLTPDYG
-211 TQTLTAVG
+211 TQTLTASG
-219 EGFPAN
+219 DGFPAN
-225 EGWPVS
+225 EGWPVA
-231 KALNSLLGNG
+231 KALNSLLGSG

-250 SISWERLDG
+250 SIGWERLDG
-259 TEYKSDNTTVHK
+259 TEYESDNITVHK

-288 LYVDGTYCCIVT
+288 LYVDGTYCCNVT
-300 ISSSSTSNYKGRTFC
+300 ISSSSTSNYKGRKFR

-323 AVVSLSFTKL
+323 AQVSLSFTKL
-333 NNLQNVGVRGT
+333 NNLQNVGVTGT

-349 SFSAVETSNQVS
+349 SFSAVGTPQTVS

-401 TGKSYKFKV
+401 TGTSYKFKV

-462 GEVVLNG
+462 GDVVLNG

-661 DVKNGVTTQSQVY
+661 DVKNGATTQSQVY

-687 AGHNSKLKVTYKDKT
+687 AGHNSKLKVTYKEG
-702 NSTEYGEK
+702 STDYGEK
-710 VPSEVGNYEAKFSII
+710 VPSEFGSYEAKFSII

-767 TDDGKVTFNDKEVEG
+767 TGGKVTFNDKEVEG
-782 TWSITPATPSGDQ
+782 KWSITPATPTGDQ
-795 LTTSHTAEVEFAPK
+795 LTTSHTAKVKFEPK
-809 VDENFNNA
+809 VDKNFKDA
-817 KAQVTVKVGNTPLT
+817 EAQVTVKVGNTSLT
-831 TYKVTV
+831 TYKVSV

-864 DTKLTAVLTFPK
+864 GTELIAVLTFPK

-891 EQTGNKC
+891 EQTGNDCK
-898 EQDGAKSSDGNYVY
+898 QDVAKSSDGNYVY

-925 AGRGNNYKVKFEK
+925 AGKGNKYTVKFEK
-938 QSSNYSGVPQ
+938 QSSKYSGVPQ
-948 EYSAGNVTI
+948 EYSANNVTI

-992 TIPADEAKGYVETVV
+992 TIPADEAKGYVETVA
-1007 SEAVFTIEKIDPVI
+1007 SDAVFTIEKIDPVI

-1044 ASNIPGKFSWKN
+1044 ASNIPGKFGWVD

-1067 KEDIKFTPADEY
+1067 KEDINFTPADEY

-1138 VLTVTVVPKENFKL
+1138 VLTITVVPKENFKL

-1213 GVNAVKKDQSFSFTV
+1213 GVNAVKKDQPFSFTV

-1269 FTSAPTALTI
+1269 FTSTPTALTI
-1279 DIPREY
+1279 DVPREY
-1285 KNEGGYL
+1285 KNKGGYL

-1329 DKTSSEQVL
+1329 DKISSEQVL
-1338 TIVLTG
+1338 TVVLTG
-1344 NLEMEANFSGTPTG
+1344 NLKMEANFSGTPTG

-1368 TGRGYVWVRG
+1368 TGKGSVWVRG

-1388 ISGRVQAKERIS
+1388 IAGRVQARQRIS
-1400 GDTQINVPAGIYVVV
+1400 GDTRIDVPAGIYVVV
-1415 LESGSDVKRTKVI
+1415 LESGSDVKRVKVI

>member
-114 NLTYS
+114 NLTHS

-211 TQTLTAVG
+211 TQTLTAG
-219 EGFPAN
+219 PTGKPAN
-225 EGWPVS
+225 TPRVVS
-231 KALNSLLGNG
+231 AVAETLLGSTVT
-241 ASLSASDLA
+241 ADQIS
-250 SISWERLDG
+250 SIKWTKLDG
-259 TEYKSDNTTVHK
+259 TKYVTDNTAQSLGTP
-271 STTVAD
+271 SDA
-277 GYLFYDSSKNN
+277 YYFYDNTG
-288 LYVDGTYCCIVT
+288 LFVDGTYCCEVT
-300 ISSSSTSNYKGRTFC
+300 FNDKNTTFKGRTFC
-315 LENLKVKP
+315 FEGLVVDP
-323 AVVSLSFTKL
+323 ALVPMLATSIVGANATGVTLNTSNSL
-333 NNLQNVGVRGT
+333 T
-344 TTSSI
+344 TTTPVI
-349 SFSAVETSNQVS
+349 VQ
-361 QGETLTFTATA
+361 QGQTITLSVATPE
-372 KDANYDAASTVWSD
+372 NGYDAEKTEWKD
-386 LVGLVPAAADSKAPY
+386 LKGLVALGGASAPY
-401 TGKSYKFKV
+401 VGKTYQFKV
-410 AATYATS
+410 AAKYN
-417 GPKASLSAE
+417 ASTKETEEPRLAV
-426 ASGYSHKV
+426 AVPGYSHKV
-434 IFDNKTP
+434 VFDNAT
-441 QVGGNFT
+441 QEGGSFS
-448 VYKVVGTEKVSLSS
+448 VKKVVGTEEKTLNS
-462 GEVVLNG
+462 GDAVLYG
-469 EQLLVSVNVNAGYT
+469 ETLVISVKANEGYK
-483 PTVLVNK
+483 PTLLVNK
-490 ESKPLKVETNVTTNV
+490 QEVMLEQESQISTNV
-505 INYTTEPINITNTA
+505 INYTGKVKINTSIYENTNDIA
-519 YPSSIE
+519 
-525 IPISVNFKA
+525 ISVNFGPNDLKLTATVDGVTPDKFTSDASYLA
-534 ENLTLTALVDGKKP
+534 ENKIEVRQVNGGTSENLGAGK
-548 SDSGS
+548 SEI
-553 SFAGIDYLFNRQID
+553 AGI
-567 IRQKNGA
+567 KA
-574 TVSSISDGSGKT
+574 
-586 SVEIQS
+586 
-592 DTQYEA
+592 DTQYEIYFELA
-598 TFAINDH
+598 DH
-605 YRLKDITINGGKLV
+605 HRLKGDVTINGGKL
-619 SIAKNYEEQTTPRMV
+619 IKKTANYDSTNGKMC
-634 YTVVF
+634 YTIVF
-639 NVEKSNVEISI
+639 NVEKSNVQISI
-650 TTRQQQQLTVN
+650 MTREQTKLTV
-661 DVKNGVTTQSQVY
+661 DLVKTDEGGTKQEQTY
-674 DGKEKPVLFTTTP
+674 DGSKKPVLFTTTP
-687 AGHNSKLKVTYKDKT
+687 ANLGSLLKIKYTNKT
-702 NSTEYGEK
+702 SGSVDMGEGVEPTEAGSYGVE
-710 VPSEVGNYEAKFSII
+710 FSI
-725 DLDGDFYL
+725 LNEDGDYYL
-733 NTATTLIDYNI
+733 DAQPTLSEYSIVR
-744 EKADLVIE
+744 ADLVIE

-767 TDDGKVTFNDKEVEG
+767 TGGKVTFNGKDVEG
-782 TWSITPATPSGDQ
+782 KWSVDPSAPSGSN
-795 LTTSHTAEVEFAPK
+795 LTETHTVNVTFAPQSS
-809 VDENFNNA
+809 VAANFNDA
-817 KAQVTVKVGNTPLT
+817 KAQVIVKVGNTELT
-831 TYKVTV
+831 TYQVKVV
-837 KTLPTGYQ
+837 SIPSGYS

-853 EVNISSETFPA
+853 EVNISSEKFPA
-864 DTKLTAVLTFPK
+864 ETELTAVLTYPA
-876 GTKGVAMQLVDASLQ
+876 GTKDVALEKTNTA
-891 EQTGNKC
+891 QTSILSQTEESAGK
-898 EQDGAKSSDGNYVY
+898 KVY
-912 TVTVEAAVSLEVV
+912 TVTIKADTELKIV
-925 AGRGNNYKVKFEK
+925 AGTGNKYTVKFNPAIVK
-938 QSSNYSGVPQ
+938 YNGQPQSYS
-948 EYSAGNVTI
+948 SDNVTI
-957 ADVNGQSVDFA
+957 SDANGQSVTFA
-968 SVKAVI
+968 NVNAVI

-992 TIPADEAKGYVETVV
+992 TIPANETTGYVETVA
-1007 SEAVFTIEKIDPVI
+1007 SEAVFTIEKIDPEI
-1021 LTMPKSTLLAKGQ
+1021 LTMPKSTLIAKGQ
-1034 RLEMSDLVSG
+1034 KLEMSELVSG
-1044 ASNIPGKFSWKN
+1044 ASNIPGKFSWVN
-1056 PTKTFSTAGQY
+1056 PTKIFSTAGLY

-1079 LKNYNVLSPKAADG
+1079 QKNYNELLPKAQDG
-1093 TSLQVAVEVSAI
+1093 EAFKVAVEVSSI

-1117 ILVANQD
+1117 VLVANQD

-1138 VLTVTVVPKENFKL
+1138 VLTVTVVPKDNFKV

-1166 TVGESSIAIEATF
+1166 TVGESSIAIEVTF
-1179 EVDVPEPEEP
+1179 EVDVPEPDV

-1195 QYAVTVTKSLRGA
+1195 QYTVTVTKSLRGA
-1208 VINKP
+1208 VISKP

-1388 ISGRVQAKERIS
+1388 ISGRVQARQRIS

-1415 LESGSDVKRTKVI
+1415 LESGSDVKRAKVI

>member
-1 MKQRLLLALLMLL
+1 
-14 TSAGFMKAQTM
+14 MKAQTIQ
-25 KVTPWGTS
+25 VVPWGTS
-33 DVVLTFDKLIILSSP
+33 DVVLTFDKEVAVTGGTAEL
-48 TSDANVQLSTDQKT
+48 NSTKT
-62 LTIKAAY
+62 TVTIKSGETGTISINTAQA
-69 GAREVSFST
+69 S
-78 DAATTMTVT
+78 TMTVS
-87 GNVQKIEDSAASS
+87 GNVKELSHTSTASS
-100 LTSLTCT
+100 LTSITCS
-107 GNSLNVL
+107 GNSLATLGLL
-114 NLTYS
+114 NAN
-119 TGLKTLNASNNKIS
+119 GLKTLNASDNKIS
-133 SLTWPSSSSALTTVN
+133 SLSLPTATTLTSIDLSKNALTGTLN
-148 LSQNA
+148 
-153 LASLDVSDL
+153 VSSY
-162 TQLESLDV
+162 TG
-170 SNNQLTSL
+170 LTSL
-178 DLNGLTELNTLNVSG
+178 NVSDNQLDGVTVGPTQTALKTLNVSG

-300 ISSSSTSNYKGRTFC
+300 ISSSSTSNYKGRTFR

-333 NNLQNVGVRGT
+333 NNLASVAVVGT
-344 TTSSI
+344 TTT
-349 SFSAVETSNQVS
+349 SAITFDAIEDLEPVS
-361 QGETLTFTATA
+361 QGETLTFTAAA
-372 KDANYDAASTVWSD
+372 KDNNYDAASTVWAD
-386 LVGLVPAAADSKAPY
+386 LVGLVPVDDSKAPY
-401 TGKSYKFKV
+401 TGKTYKFKV

-505 INYTTEPINITNTA
+505 INYTTEPINITHTA

-710 VPSEVGNYEAKFSII
+710 VPSEVGEYEAKFSII

-733 NTATTLIDYNI
+733 NTATTIDYNI

-767 TDDGKVTFNDKEVEG
+767 TGGKVTFNDKEVEG

-795 LTTSHTAEVEFAPK
+795 LTTSHTAKVKFTPK
-809 VDENFNNA
+809 AAENFKDA
-817 KAQVTVKVGNTPLT
+817 EAQVTVKVGNTSLT
-831 TYKVTV
+831 TYKVSV

-864 DTKLTAVLTFPK
+864 GTALTAVLTFPK

-891 EQTGNKC
+891 ELTGNDC
-898 EQDGAKSSDGNYVY
+898 EQDLAKSSDGNYVY
-912 TVTVEAAVSLEVV
+912 TVTVNAAVSLEVV
-925 AGRGNNYKVKFEK
+925 AGTGNKYTVKFEK
-938 QSSNYSGVPQ
+938 QSSKYSGVPQ
-948 EYSAGNVTI
+948 EYDANNVTI
-957 ADVNGQSVDFA
+957 ADVNGQSVAFA
-968 SVKAVI
+968 SVNAVI

-992 TIPADEAKGYVETVV
+992 TIPANETDGYVETVE
-1007 SEAVFTIEKIDPVI
+1007 SEAVFTIEKIDPEI
-1021 LTMPKSTLLAKGQ
+1021 LTMPKSTLIAKGQ
-1034 RLEMSDLVSG
+1034 KLEMSELVSG
-1044 ASNIPGKFSWKN
+1044 ASNIPGKFEWVD
-1056 PTKTFSTAGQY
+1056 PTKTFSTAGQSQ
-1067 KEDIKFTPADEY
+1067 EDIKFTPADEY
-1079 LKNYNVLSPKAADG
+1079 LKNYNVLYPKAADG
-1093 TSLQVAVEVSAI
+1093 KSLKVSVQVSAI

-1138 VLTVTVVPKENFKL
+1138 ILTVTVVPKDNFKL

-1208 VINKP
+1208 VISKP
-1213 GVNAVKKDQSFSFTV
+1213 GVNAVKKDQPFSFTV

-1269 FTSAPTALTI
+1269 FTSTPTALTI
-1279 DIPREY
+1279 DVPREY
-1285 KNEGGYL
+1285 KNKGGYL

-1329 DKTSSEQVL
+1329 DKISSEQVL
-1338 TIVLTG
+1338 TVVLTG
-1344 NLEMEANFSGTPTG
+1344 NLKMEANFSGTPTG
-1358 IEDIMAASIT
+1358 IEDIMAASIA
-1368 TGRGYVWVRG
+1368 TGKGCVWVRG

-1388 ISGRVQAKERIS
+1388 IAGRVQAQERIS
-1400 GDTQINVPAGIYVVV
+1400 GDTRIDVPAGIYVVV
-1415 LESGSDVKRTKVI
+1415 LESGSDVKRVKVI

>member
-1 MKQRLLLALLMLL
+1 
-14 TSAGFMKAQTM
+14 MKAQTM

-33 DVVLTFDKLIILSSP
+33 DVVLTFDKVITTLNPASN
-48 TSDANVQLSTDQKT
+48 AYVKLSTDQKT
-62 LTIKAAY
+62 LTIKAKY
-69 GAREVSFST
+69 GANEVSFST
-78 DAATTMTVT
+78 DAATEMTVT
-87 GNVQKIEDSAASS
+87 GNVQKIEDLANSS
-100 LTSLTCT
+100 LTILTCT

-119 TGLKTLNASNNKIS
+119 IGLKTLNASSNQIS
-133 SLTWPSSSSALTTVN
+133 SLTLPSSGSALATVN
-148 LSQNA
+148 LSDNA

-170 SNNQLTSL
+170 SNNQLSSL
-178 DLNGLTELNTLNVSG
+178 TLTGLTNLKTLKVDK
-193 NKINTI
+193 NKITTI
-199 SNLPTGLTPTYG
+199 TGLPTGLTPDYG
-211 TQTLTAVG
+211 TQTLTASG
-219 EGFPAN
+219 DGFPAN
-225 EGWPVS
+225 EGWPVA
-231 KALNSLLGNG
+231 KALNSLLGSG

-300 ISSSSTSNYKGRTFC
+300 ISSSSTSNYKGRTFR

-333 NNLQNVGVRGT
+333 NNLASVAVVGT
-344 TTSSI
+344 TTT
-349 SFSAVETSNQVS
+349 SAITFDAIEDLEPVS

-372 KDANYDAASTVWSD
+372 KNANYDAASTVWSD

-401 TGKSYKFKV
+401 TGTSYKFKV

-434 IFDNKTP
+434 IFDNTT
-441 QVGGNFT
+441 QVGGSFT
-448 VYKVVGTEKVSLSS
+448 VYKVVGTKKVSLSS
-462 GEVVLNG
+462 GDVVLNG
-469 EQLLVSVNVNAGYT
+469 EQLLVSVNANAGYT

-490 ESKPLKVETNVTTNV
+490 ESKALEVADQVTTNV

-519 YPSSIE
+519 YPGSIE

-534 ENLTLTALVDGKKP
+534 EDLTLTALVDGKKP
-548 SDSGS
+548 SDSGT
-553 SFAGIDYLFNRQID
+553 SFGGIDYLFNRQID
-567 IRQKNGA
+567 IRQNDGA

-619 SIAKNYEEQTTPRMV
+619 SIAKNYEEQTNPRMV

-661 DVKNGVTTQSQVY
+661 DVKNGATTQSQVY

-702 NSTEYGEK
+702 NNTDYGEK
-710 VPSEVGNYEAKFSII
+710 VPSEVGNYEAEFSII

-733 NTATTLIDYNI
+733 NPGTTLIYYNI
-744 EKADLVIE
+744 VKADLVIE
-752 TLPTVTVTSDAKYAI
+752 TLPTVTVTSDAQYAI
-767 TDDGKVTFNDKEVEG
+767 TDGKVTFNDKEVEG
-782 TWSITPATPSGDQ
+782 TWSITPTAPTGDQ
-795 LTTSHTAEVEFAPK
+795 LTTSHTAK
-809 VDENFNNA
+809 VKFTPNASENFNDA
-817 KAQVTVKVGNTPLT
+817 EAQVTVKVGNTSLT
-831 TYKVTV
+831 TYKVSV

-845 LKWYNGQK
+845 LKWYNGQN
-853 EVNISSETFPA
+853 EVNISSESFPA
-864 DTKLTAVLTFPK
+864 GTELTAVLTFPK
-876 GTKGVAMQLVDASLQ
+876 GTKGVDMKLVDESLQ
-891 EQTGNKC
+891 SQTGNSCMKNT
-898 EQDGAKSSDGNYVY
+898 GKSSDGNYVY
-912 TVTVEAAVSLEVV
+912 DVVVNAAVSLEVV
-925 AGRGNNYKVKFEK
+925 SGIGNKYTVKFEK
-938 QSSNYSGVPQ
+938 QSSQYSGVPQ
-948 EYSAGNVTI
+948 EYSTDNVTI
-957 ADVNGQSVDFA
+957 SDMNGQEVTFS

-992 TIPADEAKGYVETVV
+992 TIPANETTGYVETVA
-1007 SEAVFTIEKIDPVI
+1007 SEAVFTIEKIDPEI
-1021 LTMPKSTLLAKGQ
+1021 LTMPKSTLIAKGQ
-1034 RLEMSDLVSG
+1034 KLEMSELVSG
-1044 ASNIPGKFSWKN
+1044 ASNIPGKFSWVN
-1056 PTKTFSTAGQY
+1056 PTKIFSTAGLY

-1079 LKNYNVLSPKAADG
+1079 QKNYNELLPKAQDG
-1093 TSLQVAVEVSAI
+1093 EAFKVAVEVSSI

-1117 ILVANQD
+1117 VLVANQD

-1138 VLTVTVVPKENFKL
+1138 VLTVTVVPKDNFKV

-1166 TVGESSIAIEATF
+1166 TVGESSIAIEVTF
-1179 EVDVPEPEEP
+1179 EVDVPEPDV

-1195 QYAVTVTKSLRGA
+1195 QYTVTVTKSLRGA
-1208 VINKP
+1208 VISKP

-1388 ISGRVQAKERIS
+1388 ISGRVQARQRIS

-1415 LESGSDVKRTKVI
+1415 LESGSDVKRAKVI

>member
-1 MKQRLLLALLMLL
+1 M
-14 TSAGFMKAQTM
+14 
-25 KVTPWGTS
+25 
-33 DVVLTFDKLIILSSP
+33 
-48 TSDANVQLSTDQKT
+48 
-62 LTIKAAY
+62 
-69 GAREVSFST
+69 
-78 DAATTMTVT
+78 
-87 GNVQKIEDSAASS
+87 
-100 LTSLTCT
+100 
-107 GNSLNVL
+107 
-114 NLTYS
+114 
-119 TGLKTLNASNNKIS
+119 
-133 SLTWPSSSSALTTVN
+133 
-148 LSQNA
+148 
-153 LASLDVSDL
+153 
-162 TQLESLDV
+162 
-170 SNNQLTSL
+170 
-178 DLNGLTELNTLNVSG
+178 TELNTLNVSG

-300 ISSSSTSNYKGRTFC
+300 ISSSSTSNYKGRTFR
-315 LENLKVKP
+315 LENLTVKP

-333 NNLQNVGVRGT
+333 NNLASVAVVGT
-344 TTSSI
+344 TTT
-349 SFSAVETSNQVS
+349 SAITFDAIEDLESVS
-361 QGETLTFTATA
+361 QGETLTFTAAA
-372 KDANYDAASTVWSD
+372 KDNNYDAASTVWAD
-386 LVGLVPAAADSKAPY
+386 LVGLVPVDDSKAPY
-401 TGKSYKFKV
+401 TGKTYKFKV

-434 IFDNKTP
+434 VFDNTT
-441 QVGGNFT
+441 QVGGSFT
-448 VYKVVGTEKVSLSS
+448 VYKVVGTKKVSLSS
-462 GEVVLNG
+462 GDVVLNG
-469 EQLLVSVNVNAGYT
+469 EQLLVSVNANAGYT

-490 ESKPLKVETNVTTNV
+490 ESKALEVADQVTTNV

-519 YPSSIE
+519 YPGSIE

-534 ENLTLTALVDGKKP
+534 EDLTLTALVDGKKP
-548 SDSGS
+548 SDSGT
-553 SFAGIDYLFNRQID
+553 SFGGIDYLFNRQID
-567 IRQKNGA
+567 IRQNDGA

-619 SIAKNYEEQTTPRMV
+619 SIAKNYYEEQTNPRMV

-661 DVKNGVTTQSQVY
+661 DVNNGTPQFQVY

-702 NSTEYGEK
+702 NTDYGEK

-733 NTATTLIDYNI
+733 NPGTTLIDYNI
-744 EKADLVIE
+744 VKADLVIE

-767 TDDGKVTFNDKEVEG
+767 TDGKVTFNDKEVEG
-782 TWSITPATPSGDQ
+782 TWSITPTAPTGDQ
-795 LTTSHTAEVEFAPK
+795 LTTSHTAKVKFTPK
-809 VDENFNNA
+809 ASENFNDA
-817 KAQVTVKVGNTPLT
+817 EAQVTVKVGNTSLT
-831 TYKVTV
+831 TYKVSV

-845 LKWYNGQK
+845 LKWYNGQN
-853 EVNISSETFPA
+853 EVNISSESFPA
-864 DTKLTAVLTFPK
+864 GTELTAVLTFPK
-876 GTKGVAMQLVDASLQ
+876 GTKGVDMKLVDESLQ
-891 EQTGNKC
+891 SQTGNSCMKNT
-898 EQDGAKSSDGNYVY
+898 GKSSDGNYVY
-912 TVTVEAAVSLEVV
+912 DVVVNAAVSLEVV
-925 AGRGNNYKVKFEK
+925 SGIGNKYTVKFEK
-938 QSSNYSGVPQ
+938 QSSKYSGVPQ
-948 EYSAGNVTI
+948 EYSTDNVTI
-957 ADVNGQSVDFA
+957 SDMNGQEVKFSSVN
-968 SVKAVI
+968 AVI

-992 TIPADEAKGYVETVV
+992 TIPANETTGYVETVA
-1007 SEAVFTIEKIDPVI
+1007 SEAVFTIEKIDPEI
-1021 LTMPKSTLLAKGQ
+1021 LTMPKSTLIAKGQ
-1034 RLEMSDLVSG
+1034 KLEMSELVSG
-1044 ASNIPGKFSWKN
+1044 ASNIPGKFSWVN
-1056 PTKTFSTAGQY
+1056 PTKIFSTAGLY

-1079 LKNYNVLSPKAADG
+1079 QKNYNELLPKAQDG
-1093 TSLQVAVEVSAI
+1093 EAFKVAVEVSSI

-1117 ILVANQD
+1117 VLVANQD

-1138 VLTVTVVPKENFKL
+1138 VLTVTVVPKDNFKV

-1166 TVGESSIAIEATF
+1166 TVGESSIAIEVTF
-1179 EVDVPEPEEP
+1179 EVDVPEPDV

-1195 QYAVTVTKSLRGA
+1195 QYTVTVTKSLRGA
-1208 VINKP
+1208 VISKP

>member
-1 MKQRLLLALLMLL
+1 
-14 TSAGFMKAQTM
+14 MKAQTIQ
-25 KVTPWGTS
+25 VVSYGTS
-33 DVVLTFDKLIILSSP
+33 DVVLTFDKGVSITGGTAELND
-48 TSDANVQLSTDQKT
+48 TKT
-62 LTIKAAY
+62 TVTIKV
-69 GAREVSFST
+69 GETGPVSINTGQASSIKS
-78 DAATTMTVT
+78 VS
-87 GNVQKIEDSAASS
+87 GNVKELSYASTQSS
-100 LTSLTCT
+100 LTSITCSGT
-107 GNSLNVL
+107 TLQTLGLKNAN
-114 NLTYS
+114 
-119 TGLKTLNASNNKIS
+119 GLKTLNASNNKIS
-133 SLTWPSSSSALTTVN
+133 TLSLPTATTLTSIDLSNNALTGTLNV
-148 LSQNA
+148 
-153 LASLDVSDL
+153 ASYAG
-162 TQLESLDV
+162 
-170 SNNQLTSL
+170 LTSL
-178 DLNGLTELNTLNVSG
+178 NVSDNQLDGVTVAPTQTALTTLNVSG
-193 NKINTI
+193 NKIKTI

-211 TQTLTAVG
+211 EQTLTASG
-219 EGFPAN
+219 DGFPAN
-225 EGWPVS
+225 EGWPVA
-231 KALNSLLGNG
+231 KALNSLLGSG
-241 ASLSASDLA
+241 ASLSASDLT

-259 TEYKSDNTTVHK
+259 TKYVPDNNITVHN

-300 ISSSSTSNYKGRTFC
+300 ISSSSTSNYKGRKFR

-323 AVVSLSFTKL
+323 AEVPLSFTKL
-333 NNLQNVGVRGT
+333 NNLKKVGVTGT

-349 SFSAVETSNQVS
+349 PDFNAVGTSDDVS

-372 KDANYDAASTVWSD
+372 KDANYDAASTVWAD
-386 LVGLVPAAADSKAPY
+386 LVGLVPVDDSKAPY

-462 GEVVLNG
+462 GDVVLNG

-483 PTVLVNK
+483 PTVLVNN
-490 ESKPLKVETNVTTNV
+490 ESKPLEVETNVTTNV
-505 INYTTEPINITNTA
+505 INYTTGPINITNTA

-534 ENLTLTALVDGKKP
+534 EDLTLTALVDGKKP

-553 SFAGIDYLFNRQID
+553 SFGGIDYLFNRQID

-619 SIAKNYEEQTTPRMV
+619 SIAKNYEKQTTPRMV

-650 TTRQQQQLTVN
+650 TTRQQQRLKVN
-661 DVKNGVTTQSQVY
+661 NVVSSGIQSQVY

-687 AGHNSKLKVTYKDKT
+687 AGHNSKLKVTYKDNI
-702 NSTEYGEK
+702 NSTDYGEK
-710 VPSEVGNYEAKFSII
+710 VPSEVSTYVATFSII

-733 NTATTLIDYNI
+733 DPASTSISYKIDQ
-744 EKADLVIE
+744 ADLVIE

-767 TDDGKVTFNDKEVEG
+767 TGGKVTFNDKEVDEG
-782 TWSITPATPSGDQ
+782 TWSITPTAPSGDQ
-795 LTTSHTAEVEFAPK
+795 LTTSHTAMVKFKPK
-809 VDENFNNA
+809 DDTNFNDA
-817 KAQVTVKVGNTPLT
+817 EAQVTVKVGNTSLT

-845 LKWYNGQK
+845 LKWYNYQK

-876 GTKGVAMQLVDASLQ
+876 GTKDPAMQLVDASLQ
-891 EQTGNKC
+891 GQTGNDCKL
-898 EQDGAKSSDGNYVY
+898 DVPKSSDGNYVY
-912 TVTVEAAVSLEVV
+912 TVTVNADVSLEVV
-925 AGRGNNYKVKFEK
+925 AGTGNKYDVKFEK

-948 EYSAGNVTI
+948 EYNADNVTI

-992 TIPADEAKGYVETVV
+992 TIPADKDKGYVETVT
-1007 SEAVFTIEKIDPVI
+1007 SEAVFTIKKIDPVI

-1034 RLEMSDLVSG
+1034 KLEMSELVSG
-1044 ASNIPGKFSWKN
+1044 ASNIPGKFEWVD
-1056 PTKTFSTAGQY
+1056 PTKTFSTAGQSQ
-1067 KEDIKFTPADEY
+1067 EDIKFTPADEY
-1079 LKNYNVLSPKAADG
+1079 LKNYNVLYPEAADG
-1093 TSLQVAVEVSAI
+1093 ESLKVSVQVSAI

-1138 VLTVTVVPKENFKL
+1138 VLTVTVVPKDNFKL

-1253 VYTIAKVTS
+1253 VYTIAQVTS

-1269 FTSAPTALTI
+1269 FTSTPTALTI
-1279 DIPREY
+1279 DVPREY
-1285 KNEGGYL
+1285 KNKGGYL

-1329 DKTSSEQVL
+1329 DKISSEQVL
-1338 TIVLTG
+1338 TVVLTG
-1344 NLEMEANFSGTPTG
+1344 NLKMEANFSGTPTG
-1358 IEDIMAASIT
+1358 IEDIMAASIA
-1368 TGRGYVWVRG
+1368 TGKGCVWVRG

-1388 ISGRVQAKERIS
+1388 ISGRVQARQRIS
-1400 GDTQINVPAGIYVVV
+1400 GDTRIDVPAGIYVVV
-1415 LESGSDVKRTKVI
+1415 LESGSDVKRAKVI

>member
-1 MKQRLLLALLMLL
+1 
-14 TSAGFMKAQTM
+14 MKAQTTYTIS
-25 KVTPWGTS
+25 VVPWGTS
-33 DVVLTFDKLIILSSP
+33 DVVLTFDKEVSVASGTAVL
-48 TSDANVQLSTDQKT
+48 NSTKT
-62 LTIKAAY
+62 TVTIKSGETGTISINTEQASSI
-69 GAREVSFST
+69 ESVS
-78 DAATTMTVT
+78 
-87 GNVQKIEDSAASS
+87 GNVKELSHTSTPSS
-100 LTSLTCT
+100 LTSITCSGT
-107 GNSLNVL
+107 SLQTLGLKNA
-114 NLTYS
+114 N
-119 TGLKTLNASNNKIS
+119 GLKTLNASNNKIS
-133 SLTWPSSSSALTTVN
+133 TFSLPTATTLTSIDLSNNALTGTLNV
-148 LSQNA
+148 
-153 LASLDVSDL
+153 ASYAG
-162 TQLESLDV
+162 
-170 SNNQLTSL
+170 LTSL
-178 DLNGLTELNTLNVSG
+178 NVSDNQLDGVTVAPTQTALTTLNVSG
-193 NKINTI
+193 NKIKEINP
-199 SNLPTGLTPTYG
+199 SSLPTGLTPTYG
-211 TQTLTAVG
+211 TQTLTASG
-219 EGFPAN
+219 DGFPAN
-225 EGWPVS
+225 EGWPVA
-231 KALNSLLGNG
+231 KALNSLLGSG
-241 ASLSASDLA
+241 ASLSASDLT

-259 TEYKSDNTTVHK
+259 TKYVPDNNITVHN
-271 STTVAD
+271 STTVTD

-288 LYVDGTYCCIVT
+288 LYVDGTYCCNVT
-300 ISSSSTSNYKGRTFC
+300 ISSSSTSNYKGRKFR

-323 AVVSLSFTKL
+323 AQVSLSFTKL
-333 NNLQNVGVRGT
+333 NNLQNVGVTGT

-349 SFSAVETSNQVS
+349 SFSAVGTPQTVS

-386 LVGLVPAAADSKAPY
+386 LVGLVPVDDSKAPY

-505 INYTTEPINITNTA
+505 INYTTEPINITSTA

-661 DVKNGVTTQSQVY
+661 DVKNGAITQSQVY

-687 AGHNSKLKVTYKDKT
+687 AGHNSKLKVTYKDRT
-702 NSTEYGEK
+702 NNTDYGEK
-710 VPSEVGNYEAKFSII
+710 VPSEVGNYEAEFSII

-733 NTATTLIDYNI
+733 NPGTTLIYYNI
-744 EKADLVIE
+744 VKADLVIE
-752 TLPTVTVTSDAKYAI
+752 TLPTVTVTSDAQYAI
-767 TDDGKVTFNDKEVEG
+767 TDGKVTFNDTEVKG
-782 TWSITPATPSGDQ
+782 TWSITPTAPTGDQ
-795 LTTSHTAEVEFAPK
+795 LTTSHTAK
-809 VDENFNNA
+809 VKFTPNASENFNDA
-817 KAQVTVKVGNTPLT
+817 EAQVTVKVGNTSLT
-831 TYKVTV
+831 TYKVSV

-845 LKWYNGQK
+845 LKWYNGQN
-853 EVNISSETFPA
+853 EVNISSESFPA
-864 DTKLTAVLTFPK
+864 GTELTAVLTFPK
-876 GTKGVAMQLVDASLQ
+876 GTKGVDMKLVDESLQ
-891 EQTGNKC
+891 SQTGNSCMKNT
-898 EQDGAKSSDGNYVY
+898 GKSSDGNYVY
-912 TVTVEAAVSLEVV
+912 DVVVNATVSLEVV
-925 AGRGNNYKVKFEK
+925 SGIGNKYTVKFEK
-938 QSSNYSGVPQ
+938 QSSKYSGVPQ
-948 EYSAGNVTI
+948 EYSTDNVTI
-957 ADVNGQSVDFA
+957 SDMNGQEVTFS

-992 TIPADEAKGYVETVV
+992 TIPANETTGYVETVK
-1007 SEAVFTIEKIDPVI
+1007 SEAVFTIEKIDPEI
-1021 LTMPKSTLLAKGQ
+1021 LTMPKSTLIAKGQ
-1034 RLEMSDLVSG
+1034 NLEMSELVSG
-1044 ASNIPGKFSWKN
+1044 ASNIPGKFSWVN
-1056 PTKTFSTAGQY
+1056 PTKIFSTAGLY

-1079 LKNYNVLSPKAADG
+1079 QKNYNELLPKAQDG
-1093 TSLQVAVEVSAI
+1093 EAFKVAVEVSSI

-1117 ILVANQD
+1117 VLVANQD

-1138 VLTVTVVPKENFKL
+1138 VLTVTVVPKDNFKV

-1166 TVGESSIAIEATF
+1166 TVGESSIAIEVTF
-1179 EVDVPEPEEP
+1179 EVDVPEPDV

-1208 VINKP
+1208 VISKP

-1269 FTSAPTALTI
+1269 FTSTPTALTI
-1279 DIPREY
+1279 DVPREY
-1285 KNEGGYL
+1285 KNKGGYL

-1329 DKTSSEQVL
+1329 DKISSEQVL
-1338 TIVLTG
+1338 TVVLTG
-1344 NLEMEANFSGTPTG
+1344 NLKMEANFSGTPTG
-1358 IEDIMAASIT
+1358 IEDIMAASIA
-1368 TGRGYVWVRG
+1368 TGKGCVWVRG

-1388 ISGRVQAKERIS
+1388 IAGRVQARQRIS
-1400 GDTQINVPAGIYVVV
+1400 GDTRIDVPAGIYVVV
-1415 LESGSDVKRTKVI
+1415 LESGSDVKRVKVI